1 MAWGSWK
8 LGLWGVLEAVGLGGT
23 WEFGIPSLNMGAPNF
38 GFPQKGKSS
47 LKIENFLEIWPAEGC
62 GPYWVG
68 FIQGTGGFLRVQWIG
83 TLGGPVLVL
92 PGLFWYL

>member
-38 GFPQKGKSS
+38 GFPQKESHHFKNREFSGNLASS
-47 LKIENFLEIWPAEGC
+47 GA
-62 GPYWVG
+62 VG
-68 FIQGTGGFLRVQWIG
+68 HVGWASYKA
-83 TLGGPVLVL
+83 LGDS
-92 PGLFWYL
+92 